1 MASELAARLHARQG
15 KPGTCPCRARA
26 CAHQSSQSITL
37 PAYFAGL
44 LSCQARFRWAGRVA
58 QFLSVWDVHPA
69 FQKLQIDIPSAWA
82 AQPFLRR
89 QVSTR
94 LRLCSAAL
102 RSEPIQL
109 DGPRGT
115 RPSLCRRG
123 RSLWGFSEL
132 VWLRGARLPRRSF
145 SRFPSSGPEMT

>member
-1 MASELAARLHARQG
+1 MASELAARLHACQG

-26 CAHQSSQSITL
+26 CAHKSSQCITL

-69 FQKLQIDIPSAWA
+69 FQELQIDIPSACA
-82 AQPFLRR
+82 APFLRR

-94 LRLCSAAL
+94 MRLCSAAL

-115 RPSLCRRG
+115 RPSLCLTWQK
-123 RSLWGFSEL
+123 SLGLLRTCLASWCRVAPAILFS
-132 VWLRGARLPRRSF
+132 LPEF
-145 SRFPSSGPEMT
+145 WA